1 MVDTKFSHL
10 MLGLGSGL
18 LLFCSVMSDDYKAL
32 ITYFQLITGS
42 WQDFKIPDEHCLAWK
57 PS

>member
-1 MVDTKFSHL
+1 MSKLNHAMVDTKFSHL

-42 WQDFKIPDEHCLAWK
+42 WQDFKIPD
-57 PS
+57 